1 MLDEESSN
9 ITEFLRETLKK
20 DKVKLIK
27 EFADSP
33 DDFNFKFEPTT
44 ADLPPEI
51 QYQCPILCAAVYY
64 NAIQSF
70 ELLAEGGAKL
80 TASDSWLCGPI
91 HMAARMGRLNV
102 LESRYL
108 ETSNFSALDW
118 RGRTPAFF
126 ACEQGHLDCVRFLI
140 ETKGCDVNA
149 KDKFGMTCLHIAF
162 EQGHV
167 EIIEYLLSQGATT
180 VSDMLG
186 RTPIDVATE
195 KGQIEVL
202 RFFAS
207 KDLSKLCQVDER
219 GKNLMH
225 IAAESGHTEIIQFLG
240 SIEGI
245 DVNKPDAMGL
255 APLHYAAERDHDE
268 AIRAL
273 LGVQGCNR
281 TVADARG
288 VTPLHLAAEF
298 GCVKAITALTA
309 PIEAPN
315 SVKDSN
321 GRTPLMLAAANG
333 HLYAVQ
339 EIMKCRGI
347 DVHEVDK
354 TGASAR
360 EHARGSYGDNILMA
374 LDGKEQRLGLLC
386 NPRTGMAKA
395 KPEAKTPPPAEKQA
409 SGGCNVC

>member
-1 MLDEESSN
+1 MLYEESTN

-27 EFADSP
+27 EFANSP

-44 ADLPPEI
+44 AELPHEI

-80 TASDSWLCGPI
+80 TGTDSWLCGPI

-102 LESRYL
+102 LESRFL
-108 ETSNFSALDW
+108 ETTNFAAPDW

-126 ACEQGHLDCVRFLI
+126 ACENDHLDCLQFLI

-149 KDKFGMTCLHIAF
+149 KDKFGMTCLHVAF

-167 EIIEYLLSQGATT
+167 NIIEYLLSKGATV

-186 RTPIDVATE
+186 RTPVDVATE

-202 RFFAS
+202 RFYAS
-207 KDLSKLCQVDER
+207 RDLSALCQVDER

-225 IAAESGHTEIIQFLG
+225 WAAESGHTEIIQFLG
-240 SIEGI
+240 SCEGI
-245 DVNKPDAMGL
+245 DVNKTDAMGL
-255 APLHYAAERDHDE
+255 APLHYAAERNHDE

-281 TVADARG
+281 NIADSKG
-288 VTPLHLAAEF
+288 TTPLHLAAEF
-298 GCVKAITALTA
+298 GCVKAIVALTQGVTGA
-309 PIEAPN
+309 N
-315 SVKDSN
+315 SVKDVN
-321 GRTPLMLAAANG
+321 GRTPLMVAAANG

-339 EIMKCRGI
+339 EIMKSGGV

-354 TGASAR
+354 TGGSAR
-360 EHARGSYGDNILMA
+360 ELVRGSYGPNILLA
-374 LDGKEQRLGLLC
+374 LDGKEQKLGLLC
-386 NPRTGMAKA
+386 NPRTGMVAA
-395 KPEAKTPPPAEKQA
+395 KPAAEPAPKKQE
-409 SGGCNVC
+409 SGCNVA